1 MQPRPYLRA
10 YMAGIVVPTL
20 FLLCIMTVYAL
31 TSYYL
36 EVPSQFVFG
45 LPARPLARALVFPM
59 ALVPN
64 IWGVWN
70 VLYASVRSRVGWS
83 LAAHGA
89 LLPLLLIPGGVILAR
104 AFDVFT
110 IQMRFALPVVPIGVA
125 VYYLAWKYLVGFLNK
140 EMGIA

>member
-1 MQPRPYLRA
+1 MRPRPYLRA
-10 YMAGIVVPTL
+10 YMAGIVVPTV
-20 FLLCIMTVYAL
+20 FLLWIMMVYGL

-36 EVPSQFVFG
+36 EVPSQFVFA

-70 VLYASVRSRVGWS
+70 VLYAAIRSRVGWS
-83 LAAHGA
+83 LAVHGA
-89 LLPLLLIPGGVILAR
+89 LLPLVLIPGGVILTR
-104 AFDVFT
+104 ALDVFT
-110 IQMRFALPVVPIGVA
+110 IQMRFALPVVPIGMA
-125 VYYLAWKYLVGFLNK
+125 VYYLAWKYLVGFLNE

>member
-1 MQPRPYLRA
+1 
-10 YMAGIVVPTL
+10 
-20 FLLCIMTVYAL
+20 
-31 TSYYL
+31 
-36 EVPSQFVFG
+36 
-45 LPARPLARALVFPM
+45 M

-70 VLYASVRSRVGWS
+70 MLYASVRSRVGWS

-89 LLPLLLIPGGVILAR
+89 LLPLLLIPGGVTLAR
-104 AFDVFT
+104 VFDVFT
-110 IQMRFALPVVPIGVA
+110 IQMRFALPVFPIGMA